1 VDNKRCEEKKLNR
14 LWKLQ
19 VIIIRP
25 ILQKLYSIKVI
36 VQQTTAKDLTKK
48 KFAEMSKKKITIEM
62 KSHLKSVNII
72 DIS

>member
-1 VDNKRCEEKKLNR
+1 MAIKRGRDSVCVCVCVREREREGEVDLTNVDNKRCEEKKLNR

-36 VQQTTAKDLTKK
+36 VHQTA
-48 KFAEMSKKKITIEM
+48 AE
-62 KSHLKSVNII
+62 
-72 DIS
+72 D